1 MQAATGGGAV
11 SVASGAAAAASNVA
25 MHGNTAKD
33 EGSGGLQIRYM
44 KNVQLSG
51 LVISNN
57 KVRLS
62 SSDVGLCRAL
72 P

>member
-1 MQAATGGGAV
+1 LQAATGGGAV

-25 MHGNTAKD
+25 MHGNTAD
-33 EGSGGLQIRYM
+33 EEGAGGMQIRYM
-44 KNVQLSG
+44 KTVQLSG

-62 SSDVGLCRAL
+62 TGDVGLL
-72 P
+72 